1 MNRNENST
9 RPREGQQS
17 KQMHYSP
24 NLMGTI
30 NNAII
35 EKKILNIEYDS
46 REKGITHRDIEPMAI
61 VYNKGKRNLVGWCN
75 LRNDWRSFRLDR
87 LNCIKLNLS
96 ASFNPRPDFKI
107 EDFEDNEAPQEHD
120 MLEDREDRDYGRDH
134 QRENRDH
141 RGGGN
146 RGSAS
151 NNYSRDERITHNTY
165 GKTMSENKLNFSGS
179 DSVKKYSE
187 DEGDLSL

>member
-1 MNRNENST
+1 
-9 RPREGQQS
+9 
-17 KQMHYSP
+17 
-24 NLMGTI
+24 
-30 NNAII
+30 
-35 EKKILNIEYDS
+35 
-46 REKGITHRDIEPMAI
+46 
-61 VYNKGKRNLVGWCN
+61 
-75 LRNDWRSFRLDR
+75 LDR

-96 ASFNPRPDFKI
+96 ATFDPRPDFKI

-120 MLEDREDRDYGRDH
+120 NLEDREDRDHSNDRGRDN
-134 QRENRDH
+134 QREH
-141 RGGGN
+141 RGGN
-146 RGSAS
+146 RGSVS

>member
-1 MNRNENST
+1 MNRNENSS

-35 EKKILNIEYDS
+35 ERKILNIEYDS

-61 VYNKGKRNLVGWCN
+61 VYNKGKRNLVGWCS

-96 ASFNPRPDFKI
+96 ATFNPRPDFKI
-107 EDFEDNEAPQEHD
+107 EDFEILKFCGE
-120 MLEDREDRDYGRDH
+120 GVF
-134 QRENRDH
+134 
-141 RGGGN
+141 
-146 RGSAS
+146 GSVYIA
-151 NNYSRDERITHNTY
+151 RHK
-165 GKTMSENKLNFSGS
+165 KTNFICAL
-179 DSVKKYSE
+179 KKILKS
-187 DEGDLSL
+187 SLLYK